1 MTPDLLTPA
10 RIGGVTTTPLGLG
23 TARLGAFW
31 QGRSVSEGV
40 RALEAGLDLGV
51 TLIDTADV
59 YARGLAERLVGRAV
73 RRREDVTVMTKAG
86 LLKTPRGLARSAV
99 ASRRAP
105 SLSGLKAATRAGRD
119 YSSAYVRRAAE
130 DCLRRQG
137 RDALDVF
144 LLHDP
149 GAEDLRAGEFLE
161 GMQALAD
168 AGHVRAWGASL
179 SSPEAAAA
187 ALEVPGLSWLQMPV
201 NPLVGGPSPE
211 MAAEARNKNVSI
223 IGLAVLGDGT
233 LLPRL
238 RETGAPPAEIAA
250 RLAGFARAQDG
261 VSGVL
266 LGMSSASHAYANLA
280 AVLRGAA
287 ERPSPAIDAVL
298 EKLGRTGK

>member
-1 MTPDLLTPA
+1 MTAELLTPA

-31 QGRSVSEGV
+31 QGRSLAEGA
-40 RALEAGLDLGV
+40 RTLETALDLGV

-73 RRREDVTVMTKAG
+73 RRRPDVTVMTKVG
-86 LLKTPRGLARSAV
+86 LLKTPRGLAHSARV
-99 ASRRAP
+99 SGRVP

-119 YSSAYVRRAAE
+119 YSSAYVRTAAE

-137 RDALDVF
+137 REALDVL

-149 GAEDLRAGEFLE
+149 GAEDLRRGEFLE
-161 GMQALAD
+161 GVEALVD
-168 AGHVRAWGASL
+168 AGRVRAWGASV
-179 SSPEAAAA
+179 SSHDAAEA

-201 NPLVGGPSPE
+201 NPLVGGPSKE
-211 MAAEARNKNVSI
+211 LAAAVEKKNVSI

-233 LLPRL
+233 LIPRL
-238 RETGAPPAEIAA
+238 RETGVPPAEIAA
-250 RLAGFARAQDG
+250 RLAGRAQAQDG